1 MQIGPGSTRNPG
13 NDEESDSITYFERE
27 LAQTIEDSINESLDD
42 DDDDDHT
49 EEEEDAWSE

>member
-42 DDDDDHT
+42 DDDDHT